1 VNPKSIKDPITRN
14 ETNNLFV
21 PKGFLEIA
29 ERNNLHYNMID
40 TAGSKILQILFSE
53 TTEDFW

>member
-1 VNPKSIKDPITRN
+1 VNPKSIKDPITRK

-29 ERNNLHYNMID
+29 ERNNLHYKVID
-40 TAGSKILQILFSE
+40 TAGSKIIQILFSK
-53 TTEDFW
+53 TT